1 MRINKESR
9 RLRVNRKPTEDINPM
24 ESVANLADV
33 MLVFACGL
41 LIALIAAWNVDVTKT
56 PYKVT
61 DMKEGAGQHEEV
73 KVEDLQE
80 MGHVYKDPETGKMY
94 VIEDEEP

>member
-41 LIALIAAWNVDVTKT
+41 LIALIAAWNVDVTRT
-56 PYKVT
+56 NERWNPADAAILRTEDCNQSGDPYCFDLRTAPVLLCLRQ
-61 DMKEGAGQHEEV
+61 AG
-73 KVEDLQE
+73 
-80 MGHVYKDPETGKMY
+80 
-94 VIEDEEP
+94 